1 MLHARWGGIVDSVIP
16 PSRAILPFALVIAC
30 GNPGAEDGGSSEGVS
45 TESATEGESGGN
57 GVCGDGRVD
66 PGEVCDDGNAI
77 RGDGCSPACLL
88 SGTHLDCVTLLEGS
102 LDNSVAGLVASVD
115 GSFIAGGEVETDAG
129 TQAWLGRFTPDGTR
143 LWFHELEGGEFGGE
157 IVDLTT
163 DGEGGAWFLH
173 YVPFETFVQH
183 VDVEGQLGEPVDVGS
198 VEGVKIAASVID
210 WGPAGLWLGGSAYGD
225 AWVGRLDTAAMS
237 IATVLYEDYLGY
249 YDSVGAIGNIANET
263 VVAMTVSTTP
273 NYQEDVAVVADT
285 DVMIVHFD
293 SESNETGRT
302 MLGASGVAGYARRA
316 LGLAFNDDA
325 WFVAGLQEPID
336 IFEFNG
342 AAWVAKT
349 TPDVVEWS
357 SLAGDGRF
365 SYDDILA
372 VDGNVV
378 LVGNAY
384 RDSEGFN
391 WFAGFDADGV
401 LGWSH
406 EYEAPVPYGKLEV
419 MLHPDGAVR
428 AAEKIAGESTSEI
441 RACAI
446 SL

>member
-1 MLHARWGGIVDSVIP
+1 M
-16 PSRAILPFALVIAC
+16 
-30 GNPGAEDGGSSEGVS
+30 
-45 TESATEGESGGN
+45 GESGGN

-102 LDNSVAGLVASVD
+102 LDNSVAGLVASVE
-115 GSFIAGGEVETDAG
+115 GTFIAGGEVETDAG

-173 YVPFETFVQH
+173 YLPFETFVQH

-210 WGPAGLWLGGSAYGD
+210 WGPAGLWMGGSAYGD

-237 IATVLYEDYLGY
+237 ITTLLYEDYLGY
-249 YDSVGAIGNIANET
+249 HDSVGAIGNVANET

-273 NYQEDVAVVADT
+273 NADFDQLLVADT
-285 DVMIVHFD
+285 DIIVIHHD
-293 SESNETGRT
+293 TEGNETRRT
-302 MLGASGVAGYARRA
+302 MLGPTQYTSHARHA
-316 LGLAFNDDA
+316 FGLAFNGEA
-325 WFVAGLQEPID
+325 WFVGGGQEPVSFLD
-336 IFEFNG
+336 YYQ
-342 AAWVAKT
+342 AWVAKSE
-349 TPDVVEWS
+349 PDVVEWS
-357 SLAGDGRF
+357 SLSTDGRVT
-365 SYDDILA
+365 YDDILA
-372 VDGNVV
+372 IDGNVV
-378 LVGNAY
+378 LVGTSY
-384 RDSEGFN
+384 QDSGRFD
-391 WFAGFDADGV
+391 WFAGFDASGASS
-401 LGWSH
+401 W
-406 EYEAPVPYGKLEV
+406 
-419 MLHPDGAVR
+419 LHHHQTPDPHGERELILYPEGLARAV
-428 AAEKIAGESTSEI
+428 EKHLGESTSTI
-441 RACAI
+441 QSCII